1 MRCGLFIQTSRLL
14 HVATEDWRSG
24 HDAAPASLAPDQPK
38 VGQPGQRLSDHAAG
52 DAELSLQLLFR
63 RQRRARSQGHIYYL
77 AVQDVPDL
85 GVQRA
90 PAVPV

>member
-1 MRCGLFIQTSRLL
+1 
-14 HVATEDWRSG
+14 
-24 HDAAPASLAPDQPK
+24 
-38 VGQPGQRLSDHAAG
+38 
-52 DAELSLQLLFR
+52 LQLLFR